1 MVMGKDQPA
10 AMSDPQ
16 PLRPWPPALT
26 ELYERRRLDL
36 VRLAYLMTGS
46 AAIAE
51 EVVQDAFMRTH
62 PNWDGIRDPYPYV
75 RTAVANGC
83 RSWGRHQNV
92 VRLHDARQP
101 DPEPVLQEPDELWDA
116 LQRLD
121 RQRRAAV
128 VLRFYEDLPHAEIG
142 RILGLRPTTVR
153 TTIHRALRD
162 LRREVE
168 R

>member
-1 MVMGKDQPA
+1 MGKENQA
-10 AMSDPQ
+10 AAPDPQ
-16 PLRPWPPALT
+16 PIRPWPPALV
-26 ELYERRRLDL
+26 ELYRTRRPDL

-51 EVVQDAFMRTH
+51 EVVQDAFVRVH

-75 RTAVANGC
+75 RASVANGC

-92 VRLHDARQP
+92 VRLHDASQG
-101 DPEPVLQEPDELWDA
+101 DPEPTIDHPDELWDA
-116 LQRLD
+116 LQQLD
-121 RQRRAAV
+121 PQRRAAV

-153 TTIHRALRD
+153 TTIHRALRE